1 MEEIRFAVVILF
13 FSIQTVLNPG
23 LAVPSFSAPRH
34 PQQDYGWIP
43 DSIPGSGKR
52 LVHIRSL
59 LHRSDLH
66 QQKHHYEE
74 ALIDLASAAKLVRK
88 TDSATIRFEIIS
100 RQGLMYYLLENYPMA
115 SDYFREIYDTS
126 FSELNATQ
134 KCLLYNYLGL
144 VHMSVNDYRNAE
156 TFLKKAKDE
165 SAKSNSPA
173 VENRTTFNIGKLY
186 FKQGQYAR
194 AWDLIMES
202 LRRFQE
208 NEEDELAEEASR
220 IMGMLYLEQENYPLA
235 ESFFKQSLE
244 LAREIGYPKVILEN
258 YKNLFTTYGLMR
270 EKNNNQQF
278 LLQEL
283 EYFKRWAYLND
294 SLYQTQTAGRILELE
309 KKYETEK
316 KNSRIKL
323 LEKEKQIANGQLKS
337 GQLQRRYLFFLV
349 MLILAVLG
357 FFIYS
362 FSYYKRMTHVL
373 QRQSRRIMNQQAR
386 ISSQNERLQK
396 AVGAQNKL
404 FSIIAHDL
412 RSPLASLS
420 NITKLITIYIDNKRY
435 DQAAELSRQI
445 DRKNDHLLELTDN
458 LLDWTRSQSESFTP
472 ILERVKLSEVVVHCF
487 KIYQPVSIDKE
498 IALHYEQD
506 GDCYLLAD
514 RNMLQTILRNLIN
527 NAIKFT
533 PRKGRVQI
541 ICEQR
546 QGFAGI
552 TVSDNGIG
560 ISRERMESI
569 FEIDVKNI
577 QNGTEGEK
585 STGLGLSV
593 CKEFIEVMGGT
604 IYAESRERIGTS
616 FIFTIPLHAPLL
628 QQGQLLSAPIPSAG
642 SPGH

>member
-1 MEEIRFAVVILF
+1 METIRLAEVILL
-13 FSIQTVLNPG
+13 FSILTVLNPG
-23 LAVPSFSAPRH
+23 LAVASFSAPRH

-43 DSIPGSGKR
+43 DSIRGSGNR
-52 LVHIRSL
+52 LFHIRSL
-59 LHRSDLH
+59 LHRSNLH
-66 QQKHHYEE
+66 QQDHHYEE
-74 ALIDLASAAKLVRK
+74 ALIELASAAKLIRK

-100 RQGLMYYLLENYPMA
+100 RQGLMYYFLENYPIA
-115 SDYFREIYDTS
+115 SDYFREIYDTF
-126 FSELNATQ
+126 FSELNSTE

-144 VHMSVNDYRNAE
+144 VRMSLNDYRNAE
-156 TFLKKAKDE
+156 TFLKKAKDA

-173 VENRTTFNIGKLY
+173 VKNQTAFNIGKLY
-186 FKQGQYAR
+186 FKQGRYVR

-202 LRRFQE
+202 LRQFQE
-208 NEEDELAEEASR
+208 NEEEELAEEASR
-220 IMGMLYLEQENYPLA
+220 ILGMLYLEQGNYPLA

-244 LAREIGYPKVILEN
+244 IAREIGYPKIILEN
-258 YKNLFTTYGLMR
+258 YKNIFTTYGLMR
-270 EKNNNQQF
+270 EKSNSQQF

-283 EYFKRWAYLND
+283 EYFKKWAYLND
-294 SLYQTQTAGRILELE
+294 SLYQTQTSGRILELE
-309 KKYETEK
+309 KQYETEK
-316 KNSRIKL
+316 KNNRIKL
-323 LEKEKQIANGQLKS
+323 LEKEKQIANSQLKS
-337 GQLQRRYLFFLV
+337 GQIQRRYLFFLV
-349 MLILAVLG
+349 MLILLVLG

-362 FSYYKRMTHVL
+362 FFYYKRMTHVL
-373 QRQSRRIMNQQAR
+373 QRQSRRIMSQQTR
-386 ISSQNERLQK
+386 ISRQNERLQK

-404 FSIIAHDL
+404 FSIMAHDL

-420 NITKLITIYIDNKRY
+420 NIIKLITIYIDNSRY
-435 DQAAELSRQI
+435 NEAAELSRQME
-445 DRKNDHLLELTDN
+445 RKNDHLLELTDN
-458 LLDWTRSQSESFTP
+458 LLDWTRSQTESFTP
-472 ILERVKLSEVVVHCF
+472 VLERVKLSEVVVHCF
-487 KIYQPVSIDKE
+487 KIYEPVSIDKE

-533 PRKGRVQI
+533 ARKGKVQI
-541 ICEQR
+541 ICEQH
-546 QGFAGI
+546 QGFSGI

-593 CKEFIEVMGGT
+593 CKEFIEAMGGT
-604 IYAESRERIGTS
+604 IFAESREQVGTS
-616 FIFTIPLHAPLL
+616 FIFTIPLYAPRL
-628 QQGQLLSAPIPSAG
+628 QHGQQLPAPVPSAG